1 MMEDHAIEKRGKSV
15 DEAIKAALDELGC
28 EIDDVIIEVL
38 EEANKGILGIVGKR
52 PAVVKVTL
60 REKPEEEVRKILVD
74 LLDKMKI
81 DYKIDRVE
89 WDKEKVRINIVGKDM
104 GLVIGRKGETLN
116 ALQYMTSLIVN
127 KDREEKI
134 RIVLDVEDYRRKK
147 ERSLEKLAIKLS
159 DKVKSTQKNVVMRP
173 MSPQERRYPTSKTAL
188 ICCACRFCLDLE
200 LILSLI
206 PGLWKMPLTMVWNL
220 LVRYWPSSGMY
231 RRLNGV
237 VWFAVIYIGENSLL
251 IFVRPVEWA
260 RKTSLSNPRR
270 RYTGMIAKRVL

>member
-173 MSPQERRYPTSKTAL
+173 MSPQERRTIHTVLQGDPQVTTYSTGDEPNRKVV
-188 ICCACRFCLDLE
+188 I
-200 LILSLI
+200 
-206 PGLWKMPLTMVWNL
+206 TM
-220 LVRYWPSSGMY
+220 
-231 RRLNGV
+231 
-237 VWFAVIYIGENSLL
+237 
-251 IFVRPVEWA
+251 
-260 RKTSLSNPRR
+260 K
-270 RYTGMIAKRVL
+270 K

>member
-173 MSPQERRYPTSKTAL
+173 MSPQERRIIHTVLQGDPQVTTYSTGDEPNRK
-188 ICCACRFCLDLE
+188 
-200 LILSLI
+200 
-206 PGLWKMPLTMVWNL
+206 
-220 LVRYWPSSGMY
+220 
-231 RRLNGV
+231 V
-237 VWFAVIYIGENSLL
+237 VI
-251 IFVRPVEWA
+251 
-260 RKTSLSNPRR
+260 T
-270 RYTGMIAKRVL
+270 

>member
-1 MMEDHAIEKRGKSV
+1 
-15 DEAIKAALDELGC
+15 
-28 EIDDVIIEVL
+28 
-38 EEANKGILGIVGKR
+38 LGIVGKR

-173 MSPQERRYPTSKTAL
+173 MSPQERRIIHTVLQGDPQVTTYSTGDEPNRKVV
-188 ICCACRFCLDLE
+188 I
-200 LILSLI
+200 
-206 PGLWKMPLTMVWNL
+206 TM
-220 LVRYWPSSGMY
+220 
-231 RRLNGV
+231 
-237 VWFAVIYIGENSLL
+237 
-251 IFVRPVEWA
+251 
-260 RKTSLSNPRR
+260 K
-270 RYTGMIAKRVL
+270 K

>member
-1 MMEDHAIEKRGKSV
+1 MEDHAIEKRGKSV

-173 MSPQERRYPTSKTAL
+173 MSPQERRIIHTVLQGDPQVTTYSTGDEPNRKVV
-188 ICCACRFCLDLE
+188 I
-200 LILSLI
+200 
-206 PGLWKMPLTMVWNL
+206 TM
-220 LVRYWPSSGMY
+220 
-231 RRLNGV
+231 
-237 VWFAVIYIGENSLL
+237 
-251 IFVRPVEWA
+251 
-260 RKTSLSNPRR
+260 K
-270 RYTGMIAKRVL
+270 K

>member
-89 WDKEKVRINIVGKDM
+89 WDKEKVSKR
-104 GLVIGRKGETLN
+104 
-116 ALQYMTSLIVN
+116 
-127 KDREEKI
+127 I
-134 RIVLDVEDYRRKK
+134 RIWDPSTSASVIIK
-147 ERSLEKLAIKLS
+147 SL
-159 DKVKSTQKNVVMRP
+159 
-173 MSPQERRYPTSKTAL
+173 
-188 ICCACRFCLDLE
+188 
-200 LILSLI
+200 
-206 PGLWKMPLTMVWNL
+206 
-220 LVRYWPSSGMY
+220 
-231 RRLNGV
+231 
-237 VWFAVIYIGENSLL
+237 
-251 IFVRPVEWA
+251 
-260 RKTSLSNPRR
+260 
-270 RYTGMIAKRVL
+270 

>member
-134 RIVLDVEDYRRKK
+134 RIVLDVEDYRRKRK
-147 ERSLEKLAIKLS
+147 DSGKLKG
-159 DKVKSTQKNVVMRP
+159 Q
-173 MSPQERRYPTSKTAL
+173 
-188 ICCACRFCLDLE
+188 
-200 LILSLI
+200 
-206 PGLWKMPLTMVWNL
+206 
-220 LVRYWPSSGMY
+220 
-231 RRLNGV
+231 
-237 VWFAVIYIGENSLL
+237 VIE
-251 IFVRPVEWA
+251 
-260 RKTSLSNPRR
+260 
-270 RYTGMIAKRVL
+270 

>member
-1 MMEDHAIEKRGKSV
+1 MEDHAIEKRGKSV

-28 EIDDVIIEVL
+28 EIDDVIIEVI
-38 EEANKGILGIVGKR
+38 EEANKGILGIVGKK
-52 PAVVKVTL
+52 PAIVKVTL

-74 LLDKMKI
+74 LLNKMKI

-147 ERSLEKLAIKLS
+147 EKSLEKLAIKLS
-159 DKVKSTQKNVVMRP
+159 DKVKTTQKNVVMRP
-173 MSPQERRYPTSKTAL
+173 MSPQERRIIHTVLQGDPQVTTYSTGDEPNRKVV
-188 ICCACRFCLDLE
+188 I
-200 LILSLI
+200 
-206 PGLWKMPLTMVWNL
+206 TM
-220 LVRYWPSSGMY
+220 
-231 RRLNGV
+231 
-237 VWFAVIYIGENSLL
+237 
-251 IFVRPVEWA
+251 
-260 RKTSLSNPRR
+260 K
-270 RYTGMIAKRVL
+270 K

>member
-173 MSPQERRYPTSKTAL
+173 MSPQERGIIHTVLQGDPQVTTYSTGDEPNRKVV
-188 ICCACRFCLDLE
+188 I
-200 LILSLI
+200 
-206 PGLWKMPLTMVWNL
+206 TM
-220 LVRYWPSSGMY
+220 
-231 RRLNGV
+231 
-237 VWFAVIYIGENSLL
+237 
-251 IFVRPVEWA
+251 
-260 RKTSLSNPRR
+260 K
-270 RYTGMIAKRVL
+270 K

>member
-173 MSPQERRYPTSKTAL
+173 MSPQERRIIHTVLQGDPQVTTYSTGDEPNRKVV
-188 ICCACRFCLDLE
+188 I
-200 LILSLI
+200 
-206 PGLWKMPLTMVWNL
+206 TM
-220 LVRYWPSSGMY
+220 
-231 RRLNGV
+231 
-237 VWFAVIYIGENSLL
+237 
-251 IFVRPVEWA
+251 
-260 RKTSLSNPRR
+260 K
-270 RYTGMIAKRVL
+270 K

>member
-173 MSPQERRYPTSKTAL
+173 MSPQERRIIHTVLQGDPQLTFRSERDSGTR
-188 ICCACRFCLDLE
+188 CC
-200 LILSLI
+200 
-206 PGLWKMPLTMVWNL
+206 NQ
-220 LVRYWPSSGMY
+220 
-231 RRLNGV
+231 
-237 VWFAVIYIGENSLL
+237 
-251 IFVRPVEWA
+251 
-260 RKTSLSNPRR
+260 
-270 RYTGMIAKRVL
+270 